1 MKKIY
6 FLALFT
12 FFLSLFLTSCSSDEE
27 LDESNGVTTGNYWPM
42 AVNNQWTYKYNGVLS
57 TPSKIMKIL
66 LFFLLSQFHEFGN
79 LKYFLYSPVAFS
91 PGSLE
96 LRGPDS
102 SDKIVKN
109 YN

>member
-1 MKKIY
+1 
-6 FLALFT
+6 
-12 FFLSLFLTSCSSDEE
+12 
-27 LDESNGVTTGNYWPM
+27 
-42 AVNNQWTYKYNGVLS
+42 
-57 TPSKIMKIL
+57 MKIL